1 MTMYLKG
8 PTDEY
13 FELRVLDNNDCEV
26 IKDSIESSLSILWF
40 QDDNSE
46 LKIDGKSKRF
56 YKNEIL
62 FLTEF
67 HKVEINRIGVIQF
80 IRFNR
85 SFFCIID
92 HDSEIGC
99 KGVLFFGSYNIPVI
113 KIPKSDLRKFE
124 SFWKMFLLEL
134 EEQDSFQIEMIRTM
148 LKRYVILCTRI
159 YKDQNNLIHEEE
171 TSLIREF
178 NFLVEQH
185 FRDKHKVTD
194 YATLLNRSPKTLSNI
209 FQKYSSKSPL
219 QFIQNRKILESKRL
233 LGYSDLQIQ
242 EIGYQ
247 IGYDDVQSFSRFF
260 KKQTGYSPLSYRMN
274 IAGRKDNI

>member
-1 MTMYLKG
+1 MYLKG

-26 IKDSIESSLSILWF
+26 IKESIESSLSILWF
-40 QDDNSE
+40 QDDQSE

-67 HKVEINRIGVIQF
+67 HKIEINRIGVIQF

-99 KGVLFFGSYNIPVI
+99 KGVLFFGSSNIPVI
-113 KIPKSDLRKFE
+113 QIPKSDLRKFE
-124 SFWKMFLLEL
+124 SFWKMFLLES

-185 FRDKHKVTD
+185 FRDKHKVAD
-194 YATLLNRSPKTLSNI
+194 YASLLNRSPKTLSNI
-209 FQKYSSKSPL
+209 FQKHSSKSPL
-219 QFIQNRKILESKRL
+219 QFIQSRKILESKRL
-233 LGYSDLQIQ
+233 LGYSDLQVQ

-247 IGYDDVQSFSRFF
+247 VGYDDVQSFSRFF
-260 KKQTGYSPLSYRMN
+260 KKQTGHSPLSYRMN
-274 IAGRKDNI
+274 ISGKKDNN

>member
-1 MTMYLKG
+1 MYLKG
-8 PTDEY
+8 PTEEY

-26 IKDSIESSLSILWF
+26 IKESIESSLSILWF
-40 QDDNSE
+40 QDDQSE

-67 HKVEINRIGVIQF
+67 HKIEINRIGVIQF

-99 KGVLFFGSYNIPVI
+99 KGVLFFGSSNIPVI
-113 KIPKSDLRKFE
+113 QIPKSDLRKFE
-124 SFWKMFLLEL
+124 SFWKMFLLES

-159 YKDQNNLIHEEE
+159 YKDQNSLINEDE

-185 FRDKHKVTD
+185 FRDKNKVAD
-194 YATLLNRSPKTLSNI
+194 YAALLNRSPKTLSNI
-209 FQKYSSKSPL
+209 FQKHSSKSPL

-233 LGYSDLQIQ
+233 LGYSDLQVQ

-247 IGYDDVQSFSRFF
+247 VGYDDVQSFSRFF
-260 KKQTGYSPLSYRMN
+260 KKQTGFSPLSYRMN

>member
-1 MTMYLKG
+1 MYLKG

-13 FELRVLDNNDCEV
+13 FELRVLDNTDCEV
-26 IKDSIESSLSILWF
+26 IKESIESSLSILWF
-40 QDDNSE
+40 QDNQSE

-67 HKVEINRIGVIQF
+67 HKIEINRIGVIQF

-99 KGVLFFGSYNIPVI
+99 KGVLFFGSSNIPI
-113 KIPKSDLRKFE
+113 IEIPKSDLRKFE

-134 EEQDSFQIEMIRTM
+134 EEQDNFQIEMIRTM

-159 YKDQNNLIHEEE
+159 YKDQKNLINEDQ

-185 FRDKHKVTD
+185 FRDKHKVAD
-194 YATLLNRSPKTLSNI
+194 YAALLNKSPKTLSNI
-209 FQKYSSKSPL
+209 FQKHSSKSPL
-219 QFIQNRKILESKRL
+219 QFIKNRKILESKRL
-233 LGYSDLQIQ
+233 LGYSDLQVQ

-247 IGYDDVQSFSRFF
+247 VGYDDVQSFSRFF
-260 KKQTGYSPLSYRMN
+260 KKQTGHSPISYRMN
-274 IAGRKDNI
+274 ISGKKDNN

>member
-1 MTMYLKG
+1 MYLKG

-26 IKDSIESSLSILWF
+26 IKESIESSLSILWF
-40 QDDNSE
+40 QDDQSE

-67 HKVEINRIGVIQF
+67 HKIEINRIGVIQF

-99 KGVLFFGSYNIPVI
+99 KGVLFFGSSNIPVI
-113 KIPKSDLRKFE
+113 QIPKSDLRKFE
-124 SFWKMFLLEL
+124 SFWKMFLLES
-134 EEQDSFQIEMIRTM
+134 EEQDSFQIEMIRSM

>member
-1 MTMYLKG
+1 MYLKG
-8 PTDEY
+8 PTDDY

-26 IKDSIESSLSILWF
+26 IKESIESSLSILWF
-40 QDDNSE
+40 QDDQSE

-67 HKVEINRIGVIQF
+67 HKIEIDRIGVIQF

-99 KGVLFFGSYNIPVI
+99 KGVLFFGSSNIPVI

-124 SFWKMFLLEL
+124 SFWKMFLLES

-171 TSLIREF
+171 SSLIREF

-185 FRDKHKVTD
+185 FRDKHRVSD
-194 YATLLNRSPKTLSNI
+194 YASLLNRSPKTLSNI
-209 FQKYSSKSPL
+209 FQKHSSKSPL

-233 LGYSDLQIQ
+233 LGFSDLQVQ
-242 EIGYQ
+242 EIGHQ
-247 IGYDDVQSFSRFF
+247 IGYDEIQSFSRFF
-260 KKQTGYSPLSYRMN
+260 KRQTGHSPVSYRMN
-274 IAGRKDNI
+274 VSGKKDNN

>member
-1 MTMYLKG
+1 MYLKG

-13 FELRVLDNNDCEV
+13 FELRVLDNTDCEV
-26 IKDSIESSLSILWF
+26 IKESIESSLSILWF
-40 QDDNSE
+40 QDNQSE

-67 HKVEINRIGVIQF
+67 HKIEINRIGVIQF

-99 KGVLFFGSYNIPVI
+99 KGVLFFGSSNIPII

-124 SFWKMFLLEL
+124 SFWKMFLLES
-134 EEQDSFQIEMIRTM
+134 EEEDSFQIEMIRTM

-171 TSLIREF
+171 SSLIREF

-185 FRDKHKVTD
+185 FRDKHRVSD
-194 YATLLNRSPKTLSNI
+194 YASLLNRSPKTLSNI
-209 FQKYSSKSPL
+209 FQKHSSKSPL

-233 LGYSDLQIQ
+233 LGYSDLQVQ
-242 EIGYQ
+242 EIGHQ
-247 IGYDDVQSFSRFF
+247 IGYDDIQSFSRFF
-260 KKQTGYSPLSYRMN
+260 KRQTGQSPVSYRMN
-274 IAGRKDNI
+274 VSGKKDNN

>member
-1 MTMYLKG
+1 MYLKG

-26 IKDSIESSLSILWF
+26 IKESIESSLSILWF
-40 QDDNSE
+40 QDDQSE

-67 HKVEINRIGVIQF
+67 HKIEINRIGVIQF

-99 KGVLFFGSYNIPVI
+99 KGVLFFGSSNIPVI
-113 KIPKSDLRKFE
+113 QIPKSDLRKFE
-124 SFWKMFLLEL
+124 SFWKMFLLES

-185 FRDKHKVTD
+185 FRDKHKVAD
-194 YATLLNRSPKTLSNI
+194 YASLLNRSPKTLSNI
-209 FQKYSSKSPL
+209 FQKHSSKSP
-219 QFIQNRKILESKRL
+219 
-233 LGYSDLQIQ
+233 
-242 EIGYQ
+242 
-247 IGYDDVQSFSRFF
+247 
-260 KKQTGYSPLSYRMN
+260 
-274 IAGRKDNI
+274 

>member
-1 MTMYLKG
+1 MYLKG

-26 IKDSIESSLSILWF
+26 IKESIESSLSILWF
-40 QDDNSE
+40 QDDQSE

-67 HKVEINRIGVIQF
+67 HKIEINRIGVIQF

-99 KGVLFFGSYNIPVI
+99 KGVLFFGSSNIPVI
-113 KIPKSDLRKFE
+113 QIPKSDLRKFE
-124 SFWKMFLLEL
+124 SFWKMFLLES

-185 FRDKHKVTD
+185 FRDKHKVAD
-194 YATLLNRSPKTLSNI
+194 YASLLNRSPKTLSNI
-209 FQKYSSKSPL
+209 FQKHSSKSPL

-233 LGYSDLQIQ
+233 LGYSDLQVQ

-247 IGYDDVQSFSRFF
+247 VGYDDIQSFSRFF
-260 KKQTGYSPLSYRMN
+260 KKQTGHSPLSYRMN
-274 IAGRKDNI
+274 ISGKKDNN

>member
-1 MTMYLKG
+1 MYLKG
-8 PTDEY
+8 PTDDY

-26 IKDSIESSLSILWF
+26 IKESIESSLSILWF
-40 QDDNSE
+40 QDDQSE

-67 HKVEINRIGVIQF
+67 HKIEIDRIGVIQF

-99 KGVLFFGSYNIPVI
+99 KGVLFFGSSNIPII

-124 SFWKMFLLEL
+124 SFWKMFLLES

-171 TSLIREF
+171 SSLIREF

-185 FRDKHKVTD
+185 FRDKHRVSD
-194 YATLLNRSPKTLSNI
+194 YASLLNRSPKTLSNI
-209 FQKYSSKSPL
+209 FQKHSSKSPL

-233 LGYSDLQIQ
+233 LGYSDLQVQ
-242 EIGYQ
+242 EIGHQ
-247 IGYDDVQSFSRFF
+247 IGYDDIQSFSRFF
-260 KKQTGYSPLSYRMN
+260 KRQTGHSPVSYRMN
-274 IAGRKDNI
+274 VSGKKDNN

>member
-1 MTMYLKG
+1 MHLKG

-13 FELRVLDNNDCEV
+13 FELRVLDDKDCEV
-26 IKDSIESSLSILWF
+26 IKEPIESSLSILWF
-40 QDDNSE
+40 QDDQSE

-67 HKVEINRIGVIQF
+67 HKIEINRIGVIQF

-85 SFFCIID
+85 SFFCIIN

-99 KGVLFFGSYNIPVI
+99 KGVLFFGSSNMPVI

-124 SFWKMFLLEL
+124 SFWKMFLLES

-185 FRDKHKVTD
+185 FRDKHKVSD
-194 YATLLNRSPKTLSNI
+194 YASLLNRSPKTLSNI
-209 FQKYSSKSPL
+209 FQKHSSKSPL

-233 LGYSDLQIQ
+233 LGYSDLQVQ

-247 IGYDDVQSFSRFF
+247 IGYDDIQSFSRFF
-260 KKQTGYSPLSYRMN
+260 KKQTGHSPISYRMN
-274 IAGRKDNI
+274 VSGKKGNN

>member
-1 MTMYLKG
+1 MYLKG
-8 PTDEY
+8 PTDDY

-26 IKDSIESSLSILWF
+26 IKESIESSLSILWF
-40 QDDNSE
+40 QDDQSE

-67 HKVEINRIGVIQF
+67 HKIEIDRIGVIQF

-99 KGVLFFGSYNIPVI
+99 KGVLFFGSSNIPII

-124 SFWKMFLLEL
+124 SFWKMFLLES
-134 EEQDSFQIEMIRTM
+134 EEEDSFQIEMIRTM

-171 TSLIREF
+171 SSLIREF

-185 FRDKHKVTD
+185 FRDKHKVAD
-194 YATLLNRSPKTLSNI
+194 YASLLNRSPKTLSNI
-209 FQKYSSKSPL
+209 FQKHSSKSPL

-233 LGYSDLQIQ
+233 LGYSDLQVQ
-242 EIGYQ
+242 EIGHQ
-247 IGYDDVQSFSRFF
+247 IGYDDIQSFSRFF
-260 KKQTGYSPLSYRMN
+260 KRQTGQSPVSYRMN
-274 IAGRKDNI
+274 VSGKKDNN

>member
-1 MTMYLKG
+1 MYLKG

-26 IKDSIESSLSILWF
+26 IKESIESSLSILWF
-40 QDDNSE
+40 QDDQSE

-67 HKVEINRIGVIQF
+67 HKIEINRIGVIQF

-99 KGVLFFGSYNIPVI
+99 KGVLFFGSSNIPVI

-124 SFWKMFLLEL
+124 IFWKMFLLES

-159 YKDQNNLIHEEE
+159 YKDQNNFIHEKE

-185 FRDKHKVTD
+185 FRDKHKVAD
-194 YATLLNRSPKTLSNI
+194 YASLLNRSPKTLSNI
-209 FQKYSSKSPL
+209 FQKHSSKSPL

-233 LGYSDLQIQ
+233 LGYSDLQVQ

-247 IGYDDVQSFSRFF
+247 VGYDDIQSFSRFF
-260 KKQTGYSPLSYRMN
+260 KKQTGHSPLSYRMN
-274 IAGRKDNI
+274 ISGKKDNN

>member
-1 MTMYLKG
+1 MYLKG

-13 FELRVLDNNDCEV
+13 FELRVLDNTDCKV
-26 IKDSIESSLSILWF
+26 IKESIESSLSILWF

-67 HKVEINRIGVIQF
+67 HKIEINRIGVIQF

-99 KGVLFFGSYNIPVI
+99 KGVLFFGSSNIPVI

-124 SFWKMFLLEL
+124 SFWKMFLLES
-134 EEQDSFQIEMIRTM
+134 EEQDRFQIEMIRTM

-185 FRDKHKVTD
+185 FRDKHKVSD
-194 YATLLNRSPKTLSNI
+194 YASLLNRSPKTLSNI
-209 FQKYSSKSPL
+209 FQKHSSKSPL

-233 LGYSDLQIQ
+233 LGYSDLQVQ
-242 EIGYQ
+242 EIGHQ
-247 IGYDDVQSFSRFF
+247 IGYDEIQSFSRFF
-260 KKQTGYSPLSYRMN
+260 KRQTGHSPVSYRMN
-274 IAGRKDNI
+274 VSGKKDNN

>member
-1 MTMYLKG
+1 MHLKG

-13 FELRVLDNNDCEV
+13 FELRVLDDNDCEV
-26 IKDSIESSLSILWF
+26 IKEPIESSLSILWF
-40 QDDNSE
+40 QDDQSE

-67 HKVEINRIGVIQF
+67 HKIEINRIGVIQF

-85 SFFCIID
+85 SFFCIIN

-99 KGVLFFGSYNIPVI
+99 KGVLFFGSSNMPVI

-124 SFWKMFLLEL
+124 SFWKMFLLES

-185 FRDKHKVTD
+185 FRDKHKVAD
-194 YATLLNRSPKTLSNI
+194 YASLLNRSPKTLSNI
-209 FQKYSSKSPL
+209 FQKHSSKSPL

-233 LGYSDLQIQ
+233 LGYSDFQVQ

-247 IGYDDVQSFSRFF
+247 IGYDDIQSFSRFF
-260 KKQTGYSPLSYRMN
+260 KKQTGHSPISYRMN
-274 IAGRKDNI
+274 VSGKKGNN

>member
-1 MTMYLKG
+1 MYLKG

-13 FELRVLDNNDCEV
+13 FELRVLDNNDCKV
-26 IKDSIESSLSILWF
+26 IRESIESSLSILWF
-40 QDDNSE
+40 QDNQSE

-67 HKVEINRIGVIQF
+67 HKIEINRIGVIQF

-99 KGVLFFGSYNIPVI
+99 KGVLFFGSSNIPIV

-134 EEQDSFQIEMIRTM
+134 EEQDNFQIEMIRTM

-159 YKDQNNLIHEEE
+159 YKDQNNLISEDE

-185 FRDKHKVTD
+185 FRDKHKVAD
-194 YATLLNRSPKTLSNI
+194 YAALLNRSPKTLSNI
-209 FQKYSSKSPL
+209 FQKHSSKSPL

-233 LGYSDLQIQ
+233 LGYSDLQVQ

-247 IGYDDVQSFSRFF
+247 VGYDDVQSFSRFF

-274 IAGRKDNI
+274 IAGRKDNR

>member
-1 MTMYLKG
+1 MYLKG
-8 PTDEY
+8 PTDDY

-26 IKDSIESSLSILWF
+26 IKESIESSLSILWF
-40 QDDNSE
+40 QDDQSE

-67 HKVEINRIGVIQF
+67 HKIEIDRTGVIQF

-99 KGVLFFGSYNIPVI
+99 KGVLFFGSSNIPII

-124 SFWKMFLLEL
+124 SFWKMFLLES

-171 TSLIREF
+171 SSLIREF

-185 FRDKHKVTD
+185 FRDKHRVSD
-194 YATLLNRSPKTLSNI
+194 YASLLNRSPKTLSNI
-209 FQKYSSKSPL
+209 FQKHSSKSPL

-233 LGYSDLQIQ
+233 LGYSDLQVQ
-242 EIGYQ
+242 EIGHQ
-247 IGYDDVQSFSRFF
+247 IGYDDIQSFSRFF
-260 KKQTGYSPLSYRMN
+260 KRQTGQSPVSYRMN
-274 IAGRKDNI
+274 VSGKKDNN

>member
-1 MTMYLKG
+1 MYLKG

-26 IKDSIESSLSILWF
+26 IKESIESSLSILWF
-40 QDDNSE
+40 QDDQSE

-67 HKVEINRIGVIQF
+67 HKVEINRIGVIQY

-99 KGVLFFGSYNIPVI
+99 KGVLFFGSSNIPVI
-113 KIPKSDLRKFE
+113 QIPKSDLRKFE
-124 SFWKMFLLEL
+124 SFWKMFLLES

>member
-1 MTMYLKG
+1 MYLKG

-13 FELRVLDNNDCEV
+13 FELRVLDDKDCEV
-26 IKDSIESSLSILWF
+26 IKEPIESSLSILWF
-40 QDDNSE
+40 QDDQSE

-67 HKVEINRIGVIQF
+67 HKIEINRIGVIQF

-99 KGVLFFGSYNIPVI
+99 KGVLFFGSSNMPVI

-124 SFWKMFLLEL
+124 SFWKMFLLES

-185 FRDKHKVTD
+185 FRDKHKVAD
-194 YATLLNRSPKTLSNI
+194 YASLLNRSPKTLSNI
-209 FQKYSSKSPL
+209 FQKHSSKSPL

-233 LGYSDLQIQ
+233 LGYSDLQVQ

-247 IGYDDVQSFSRFF
+247 IGYDDIQSFSRFF
-260 KKQTGYSPLSYRMN
+260 KKQTGHSPISYRMN
-274 IAGRKDNI
+274 VSGKKGNN

>member
-99 KGVLFFGSYNIPVI
+99 KGVLFFGSYNTPVI

>member
-1 MTMYLKG
+1 MYLKG
-8 PTDEY
+8 PTDDY

-26 IKDSIESSLSILWF
+26 IKESIESSLSILWF
-40 QDDNSE
+40 QDDQSE

-67 HKVEINRIGVIQF
+67 HKIEIDRTGVIQF

-99 KGVLFFGSYNIPVI
+99 KGVLFFGSSNIPII

-124 SFWKMFLLEL
+124 SFWKMFLLES
-134 EEQDSFQIEMIRTM
+134 EEEDSFQIEMIRTM

-171 TSLIREF
+171 SSLIREF

-185 FRDKHKVTD
+185 FRDKHRVSD
-194 YATLLNRSPKTLSNI
+194 YASLLNRSPKTLSNI
-209 FQKYSSKSPL
+209 FQKHSSKSPL

-233 LGYSDLQIQ
+233 LGYSDLQVQ
-242 EIGYQ
+242 EIGHQ
-247 IGYDDVQSFSRFF
+247 IGYDEIQSFSRFF
-260 KKQTGYSPLSYRMN
+260 KRQTGHSPVSYRMN
-274 IAGRKDNI
+274 VSGKKDNN

>member
-1 MTMYLKG
+1 MYLKG

-26 IKDSIESSLSILWF
+26 IKESIESSLSILWF
-40 QDDNSE
+40 QDDQSE

-67 HKVEINRIGVIQF
+67 HKIEINRIGVIQF

-99 KGVLFFGSYNIPVI
+99 KGVLFFGSSNIPVI
-113 KIPKSDLRKFE
+113 QIPKSDLRKFE
-124 SFWKMFLLEL
+124 SFWKMFLLES

-185 FRDKHKVTD
+185 FRDKHKVAD
-194 YATLLNRSPKTLSNI
+194 YASLLNRSPKTLSNI
-209 FQKYSSKSPL
+209 FQKHSSKSPL

-233 LGYSDLQIQ
+233 LGYSDLQVQ

-247 IGYDDVQSFSRFF
+247 VGYDDVQSFSRFF
-260 KKQTGYSPLSYRMN
+260 KKRTGHSPLSYRMN

>member
-1 MTMYLKG
+1 MYLKG

-13 FELRVLDNNDCEV
+13 FELRVLDNTDCEV
-26 IKDSIESSLSILWF
+26 IKESIESSLSILWF
-40 QDDNSE
+40 QDNQSE

-67 HKVEINRIGVIQF
+67 HKIEINRIGVIQF

-99 KGVLFFGSYNIPVI
+99 KGILFFGSSNIPI
-113 KIPKSDLRKFE
+113 IEIPKSDLRKFE

-134 EEQDSFQIEMIRTM
+134 EEQDNFQIEMIRTM

-159 YKDQNNLIHEEE
+159 YKDQKNLINEDE

-185 FRDKHKVTD
+185 FRDKHKVAD
-194 YATLLNRSPKTLSNI
+194 YAALLNKSPKTLSNI
-209 FQKYSSKSPL
+209 FQKHSSKSPL

-233 LGYSDLQIQ
+233 LGYSDLQVQ

-247 IGYDDVQSFSRFF
+247 VGYDDVQSFSRFF
-260 KKQTGYSPLSYRMN
+260 KKQTGHSPISYRMN
-274 IAGRKDNI
+274 ISGRKDNI

>member
-1 MTMYLKG
+1 MYLKG
-8 PTDEY
+8 PTDDY

-26 IKDSIESSLSILWF
+26 IKESIESSLSILWF
-40 QDDNSE
+40 QDDQSE

-67 HKVEINRIGVIQF
+67 HKIEIDRIGVIQF

-99 KGVLFFGSYNIPVI
+99 KGVLFFGSSNIPII

-124 SFWKMFLLEL
+124 SFWKMFLLES
-134 EEQDSFQIEMIRTM
+134 EEEDSFQIEMIRTM

-171 TSLIREF
+171 SSLIREF

-185 FRDKHKVTD
+185 FRDKHRVSD
-194 YATLLNRSPKTLSNI
+194 YASLLNRSPKTLSNI
-209 FQKYSSKSPL
+209 FQKHSSKSPL

-233 LGYSDLQIQ
+233 LGYSDLQVQ
-242 EIGYQ
+242 EIGHQ
-247 IGYDDVQSFSRFF
+247 IGYDDIQSFSRFF
-260 KKQTGYSPLSYRMN
+260 KRQTGHSPVSYRMN
-274 IAGRKDNI
+274 VSGKKDNN

>member
-1 MTMYLKG
+1 MYLKG
-8 PTDEY
+8 PTDDY

-26 IKDSIESSLSILWF
+26 IKESIESSLSILWF
-40 QDDNSE
+40 QDDQSE

-67 HKVEINRIGVIQF
+67 HKIEIDRIGVIQF

-99 KGVLFFGSYNIPVI
+99 KGVLFFGSSNIPVI
-113 KIPKSDLRKFE
+113 QIPKSDLRKFE
-124 SFWKMFLLEL
+124 SFWKMFLLES
-134 EEQDSFQIEMIRTM
+134 EEEDSFQIEMIRTM

-171 TSLIREF
+171 SSLIREF

-185 FRDKHKVTD
+185 FRDKHRVSD
-194 YATLLNRSPKTLSNI
+194 YASLLNRSPKTLSNI
-209 FQKYSSKSPL
+209 FQKHSSKSPL

-233 LGYSDLQIQ
+233 LGYSDLQVQ
-242 EIGYQ
+242 EIGHQ
-247 IGYDDVQSFSRFF
+247 IGYDDIQSFSRFF
-260 KKQTGYSPLSYRMN
+260 KRQTGQSPVSYRMN
-274 IAGRKDNI
+274 VSGKKDNN

>member
-1 MTMYLKG
+1 MYLKG

-13 FELRVLDNNDCEV
+13 FELRALDNTDCEV
-26 IKDSIESSLSILWF
+26 IKESIESSLSILWF
-40 QDDNSE
+40 QDNQSE

-67 HKVEINRIGVIQF
+67 HKIEINRIGVIQF

-85 SFFCIID
+85 SFFCIIN

-99 KGVLFFGSYNIPVI
+99 KGVLFFGSSNIPI
-113 KIPKSDLRKFE
+113 IEIPKSDLRKFE

-134 EEQDSFQIEMIRTM
+134 EEQDNFQIEMIRTM

-159 YKDQNNLIHEEE
+159 YKDQKNLINEDQ

-185 FRDKHKVTD
+185 FRDKHKVAD
-194 YATLLNRSPKTLSNI
+194 YAALLNKSPKTLSNI
-209 FQKYSSKSPL
+209 FHKHSSKSPL

-233 LGYSDLQIQ
+233 LGYSDLQVQ

-247 IGYDDVQSFSRFF
+247 VGYDDVQSFSRFF
-260 KKQTGYSPLSYRMN
+260 KKQTGHSPISYRMN
-274 IAGRKDNI
+274 ISGKKDNN

>member
-1 MTMYLKG
+1 MYLKG
-8 PTDEY
+8 PTDDY

-26 IKDSIESSLSILWF
+26 IKESIESSLSILWF
-40 QDDNSE
+40 QDDQSE

-67 HKVEINRIGVIQF
+67 HKIEIDRTGVIQF

-99 KGVLFFGSYNIPVI
+99 KGVLFFGSSNIPII

-124 SFWKMFLLEL
+124 SFWKMFLLES
-134 EEQDSFQIEMIRTM
+134 EEEDSFQIEMIRTM

-171 TSLIREF
+171 SSLIREF

-185 FRDKHKVTD
+185 FRDKHRVSD
-194 YATLLNRSPKTLSNI
+194 YASLLNRSPKTLSNI
-209 FQKYSSKSPL
+209 FQKHSSKSPL

-233 LGYSDLQIQ
+233 LGYSDLQVQ
-242 EIGYQ
+242 EIGHQ
-247 IGYDDVQSFSRFF
+247 ICYDDIQSFSRFF
-260 KKQTGYSPLSYRMN
+260 KRQTGQSPVSYRMN
-274 IAGRKDNI
+274 VSGKKDNN

>member
-1 MTMYLKG
+1 MHLKG

-13 FELRVLDNNDCEV
+13 FELRVLDDNDCEV
-26 IKDSIESSLSILWF
+26 IKEPIESSLSILWF
-40 QDDNSE
+40 QDDQSE

-67 HKVEINRIGVIQF
+67 HKIEINRIGVIQF

-85 SFFCIID
+85 SFFCIIN

-99 KGVLFFGSYNIPVI
+99 KGVLFFGSSNMPVI

-124 SFWKMFLLEL
+124 SFWKMFLLES
-134 EEQDSFQIEMIRTM
+134 EEQDSFQIEMIHTM

-185 FRDKHKVTD
+185 FRDKHKVAD
-194 YATLLNRSPKTLSNI
+194 YASLLNRSPKTLSNI
-209 FQKYSSKSPL
+209 FQKHSSKSPL

-233 LGYSDLQIQ
+233 LGYSDLQVQ

-247 IGYDDVQSFSRFF
+247 IGYDDIQSFSRFF
-260 KKQTGYSPLSYRMN
+260 KKQTGHSPISYRMN
-274 IAGRKDNI
+274 VSGKKGNN

>member
-1 MTMYLKG
+1 MYLKG

-26 IKDSIESSLSILWF
+26 IKESIESTLSILWF
-40 QDDNSE
+40 QDDQSE
-46 LKIDGKSKRF
+46 LKIDGKFKRF

-67 HKVEINRIGVIQF
+67 HKIEINRIGVIQF

-99 KGVLFFGSYNIPVI
+99 KGVLFFGSSNTPVI
-113 KIPKSDLRKFE
+113 KIPKSDIRKFE
-124 SFWKMFLLEL
+124 SFWKMFLLES

-185 FRDKHKVTD
+185 FRDKHKVAD
-194 YATLLNRSPKTLSNI
+194 YASLLNRSPKTLSNI
-209 FQKYSSKSPL
+209 FQKHSSKSPL

-233 LGYSDLQIQ
+233 LGYSNLQVQ

-247 IGYDDVQSFSRFF
+247 IGYDDIQSFSRFF
-260 KKQTGYSPLSYRMN
+260 KKQTGHSPISYRMN
-274 IAGRKDNI
+274 ISGKKDNN

>member
-1 MTMYLKG
+1 MYLKG
-8 PTDEY
+8 PTDDY
-13 FELRVLDNNDCEV
+13 FELRVLDNDDCEV
-26 IKDSIESSLSILWF
+26 IKESIESSLSILWF
-40 QDDNSE
+40 QDDQSE

-67 HKVEINRIGVIQF
+67 HKIEIDRIGVIQF

-99 KGVLFFGSYNIPVI
+99 KGVLFFGSSNIPVI

-124 SFWKMFLLEL
+124 SFWKMFLLES

-185 FRDKHKVTD
+185 FRDKHKVSD
-194 YATLLNRSPKTLSNI
+194 YASLLNRSPKTLSNI
-209 FQKYSSKSPL
+209 FQKHSSKSPL

-233 LGYSDLQIQ
+233 LGYSDLQVQ
-242 EIGYQ
+242 EIGHQ
-247 IGYDDVQSFSRFF
+247 IGYDEIQSFSRFF
-260 KKQTGYSPLSYRMN
+260 KRQTGHSPVSYRMN
-274 IAGRKDNI
+274 VSGKKDNN

>member
-1 MTMYLKG
+1 MYLKG

-26 IKDSIESSLSILWF
+26 IKESIESTLSILWF
-40 QDDNSE
+40 QDDQSE
-46 LKIDGKSKRF
+46 LKIDGKFKRF

-67 HKVEINRIGVIQF
+67 HKIEINRIGVIQF

-99 KGVLFFGSYNIPVI
+99 KGVLFFGSSNIPVI

-124 SFWKMFLLEL
+124 SFWKMFLLES

-185 FRDKHKVTD
+185 FRDKHKVSD
-194 YATLLNRSPKTLSNI
+194 YASLLNRSPKTLSNI
-209 FQKYSSKSPL
+209 FQKHSSKSPL

-233 LGYSDLQIQ
+233 LGYSNLQVQ

-247 IGYDDVQSFSRFF
+247 IGYDDIQSFSRFF
-260 KKQTGYSPLSYRMN
+260 KKQTGHSPISYRMN
-274 IAGRKDNI
+274 ISGKKDNN

>member
-1 MTMYLKG
+1 MYLKG
-8 PTDEY
+8 PTDDY

-26 IKDSIESSLSILWF
+26 IKESIESSLSILWF
-40 QDDNSE
+40 QDDQSE

-67 HKVEINRIGVIQF
+67 HKIEIDRTGVIQF

-99 KGVLFFGSYNIPVI
+99 KGVLFFGSSNIPII

-124 SFWKMFLLEL
+124 SFWKMFLLES
-134 EEQDSFQIEMIRTM
+134 EEEDSFQIEMIRTM

-171 TSLIREF
+171 SSLIREF

-185 FRDKHKVTD
+185 FRDKHRVSD
-194 YATLLNRSPKTLSNI
+194 YASLLNRSPKTLSNI
-209 FQKYSSKSPL
+209 FQKHSSKSPL

-233 LGYSDLQIQ
+233 LGFSDLQVQ
-242 EIGYQ
+242 EIGHQ
-247 IGYDDVQSFSRFF
+247 IGYDDIQSFSRFF
-260 KKQTGYSPLSYRMN
+260 KRQTGHSPVSYRMN
-274 IAGRKDNI
+274 VSGKKDNN

>member
-1 MTMYLKG
+1 MYLKG

-13 FELRVLDNNDCEV
+13 FELRALDNTDCEV
-26 IKDSIESSLSILWF
+26 IKESIESSLSILWF
-40 QDDNSE
+40 QDNQSE

-67 HKVEINRIGVIQF
+67 HKIEINRIGVIQF

-99 KGVLFFGSYNIPVI
+99 KGVLFFGSSNIPI
-113 KIPKSDLRKFE
+113 IEIPKSDLRKFE

-134 EEQDSFQIEMIRTM
+134 EEQDNFQIEMIRTM

-159 YKDQNNLIHEEE
+159 YKDQKNLINEDE

-185 FRDKHKVTD
+185 FRDKHKVAD
-194 YATLLNRSPKTLSNI
+194 YAALLNKSPKTLSNI
-209 FQKYSSKSPL
+209 FQKHSSKSPL

-233 LGYSDLQIQ
+233 LGYSDLQVQ

-247 IGYDDVQSFSRFF
+247 VGYDDVQSFSRFF
-260 KKQTGYSPLSYRMN
+260 KKQTGHSPISYRMN
-274 IAGRKDNI
+274 IEGREDNI